1 MKMINGLLV
10 LSTLF
15 SFSAFAQYNEVADC
29 KTLGGVIHSYFGI
42 YDESPK
48 HFGLLFKG
56 TPAHLGYGAI
66 SPSISGTTRKKDII
80 KYKQKGYGDEMRLKL
95 EIDMKTGKGVMF
107 YSNEDQSGRKFEIE
121 APVKCVLNR
130 R

>member
-1 MKMINGLLV
+1 MKVINGILLV
-10 LSTLF
+10 STLF
-15 SFSAFAQYNEVADC
+15 SFSAFAQYSEVADC

-42 YDESPK
+42 HDKGPR

-80 KYKQKGYGDEMRLKL
+80 KYKQKGYRDDMRLQL
-95 EIDMKTGKGVMF
+95 EIDMRTGQGIML
-107 YSNEDQSGRKFEIE
+107 YSNVDEAGRKFEIE
-121 APVKCVLNR
+121 APVKCKLQ
-130 R
+130 